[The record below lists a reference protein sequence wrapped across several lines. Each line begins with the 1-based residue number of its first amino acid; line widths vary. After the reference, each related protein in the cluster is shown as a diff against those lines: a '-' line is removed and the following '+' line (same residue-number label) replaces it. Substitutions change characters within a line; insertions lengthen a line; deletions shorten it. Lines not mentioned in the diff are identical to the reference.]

1 MKRLTSLITLILIAL
16 TSAMAQPIA
25 VSQAAKSVFTLT
37 TFKKDGSILA
47 SSHGA
52 FISADGTAISPWKPF
67 VGADHAVV
75 IDNKGK
81 RYDVSCIVGAN
92 ELYDMAKFCVDGKT
106 VGAAFAQKPATTTSQ
121 TWKVNYTVGK
131 AAGKQM
137 KIQKVETFMD
147 KYPYYILSSQI
158 EDTDLGCPLVDA
170 AGNLLGLLQRSG
182 DECHATAARF
192 AADMQVSGLTAT
204 DPVLHQTSIRIA
216 LPDNEKDATVA
227 LMLAAQND
235 SARYMA
241 TINDFIKKFP
251 LNPDG
256 YITRAQVEQRY
267 NHCAEAA
274 KDMETAVDKSTN
286 KDGAHFSYAK
296 LIYNHELYKT
306 SDKDYADWSLD
317 KAIAETQNAYRIN
330 PQPLYKHLEAQIRY
344 TKGEYK
350 EACDMFLGLTS
361 TALRNPELFYEAAQC
376 KMQLKADDKEILQML
391 DSAVAICKTPASQG
405 DAIYYIARA
414 TQLDKMGMY
423 RKALQDYN
431 KYDTL
436 RLGRVNAQFFYTREQ
451 CAMKCRLYQ
460 QALDDINLALRLAP
474 QEPLFYAEK
483 ANVQLRVAQY
493 YEAIAT
499 ATHCLSIDAN
509 NPDAYLILGLAQI
522 QTGQKKE
529 GKQSLEKAKELGN
542 AQAQSFID
550 KFK

>member
-1 MKRLTSLITLILIAL
+1 MKRFSIILSFLFIIIAS
-16 TSAMAQPIA
+16 TWGQSA
-25 VSQAAKSVFTLT
+25 VSNAAKSVFTLT
-37 TFKKDGSILA
+37 TFKADGSILA
-47 SSHGA
+47 SSHGV
-52 FISADGTAISPWKPF
+52 FISGDGVGICPWKPF
-67 VGADHAVV
+67 VGANHAVV
-75 IDNKGK
+75 IDNRGK
-81 RYDVSCIVGAN
+81 KYEVSCIIGAN
-92 ELYDMAKFCVDGKT
+92 ELYDMAKIMVKGNT
-106 VGAAFAQKPATTTSQ
+106 IGAAFAAKQATPGSV

-131 AAGKQM
+131 PAGKQM
-137 KIQKVETFMD
+137 KVEKVEQFMN
-147 KYPYYILSSQI
+147 KYPYYIISNQI
-158 EDTDLGCPLVDA
+158 DDTDLGCPLVDA
-170 AGNLLGLLQRSG
+170 AGNLLGLLQKSG
-182 DECHATAARF
+182 DKVSATGARL

-204 DPVLHQTSIRIA
+204 DPVLRQTAIRTA

-235 SARYMA
+235 SARYME
-241 TINDFIKKFP
+241 TINEFIQKFP

-256 YITRAQVEQRY
+256 YTTRAQVEQKY
-267 NHCAEAA
+267 NHFAEAA
-274 KDMETAVDKSTN
+274 KDMNTAIEKSN
-286 KDGAHFSYAK
+286 PKDGAHFSYAK
-296 LIYNHELYKT
+296 LIYQKELYK
-306 SDKDYADWSLD
+306 SDIPYADWSLD
-317 KAIAETQNAYRIN
+317 KAIAETQTAYEIN

-344 TKGEYK
+344 TKGEFQQ
-350 EACDMFLGLTS
+350 ACDMFLQLTKS
-361 TALRNPELFYEAAQC
+361 TLRNPELFYEAAQC

-391 DSAVAICKTPASQG
+391 DSAIAICKTPNTPS
-405 DAIYYIARA
+405 DAVYYIARA
-414 TQLDKMGMY
+414 SQLDKMGQY
-423 RKALQDYN
+423 RKAMQDYN

-499 ATHCLSIDAN
+499 ATSCLSIDPK

-529 GKQSLEKAKELGN
+529 GQQSLLKAKELGN
-542 AQAQSFID
+542 PQAQSFID